1 MCAGADRMGNLK
13 CCEVCGNEVAVGINC
28 CPFCDADIELIL
40 PEKRI
45 QHRIVNLE
53 KGMPLVK
60 QALSRLAN
68 ELEQARLERCR
79 VLTLIHGYGSS
90 GRGGKIGQE
99 VRAQLE
105 YLKQKGL
112 VNELLTGEDFS
123 SRTGSGRQLLRRF
136 PFLRQHNDL
145 NRGNRG
151 ITLVVIKI

>member
-1 MCAGADRMGNLK
+1 MGNLK
-13 CCEVCGNEVAVGINC
+13 CCEVCGNEVEVGINR
-28 CPFCDADIELIL
+28 CPFCEADIELIQ

-45 QHRIVNLE
+45 QQRIVNLE

-60 QALSRLAN
+60 QALARLTT
-68 ELEQARLERCR
+68 ELDQARLERCM

-105 YLKQKGL
+105 YLKQKGSI
-112 VNELLTGEDFS
+112 NDLLYGEDFS

-136 PFLRQHNDL
+136 SFLRQHDDL

-151 ITLVVIKI
+151 ITLVVV